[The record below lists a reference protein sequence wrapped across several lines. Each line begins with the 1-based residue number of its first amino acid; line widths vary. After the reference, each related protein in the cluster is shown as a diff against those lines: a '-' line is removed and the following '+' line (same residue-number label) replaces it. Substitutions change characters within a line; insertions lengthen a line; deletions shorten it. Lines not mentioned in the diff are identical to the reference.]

1 VNGEIDPS
9 IVTPGTAGALV
20 VLFLAVATYFIVRG
34 VLKHIRRI
42 PNDAAE
48 PVNNQQDDEQQ

>member
-9 IVTPGTAGALV
+9 IVTPGVAGALV
-20 VLFLAVATYFIVRG
+20 VLFLAIATYFIVRG

-42 PNDAAE
+42 PQDAE
-48 PVNNQQDDEQQ
+48 PLNDQRDDEQ